1 MGTRSAIGYKTAQ
14 GTIRAKYSHY
24 DGYVAYTGVMLRES
38 YTDPA
43 KVKQMVELGDQSFLQ
58 PEIIPTDPTHSFE
71 TPQEGVT
78 IFYGRD
84 RGEDRVGAQDFD
96 TFADFVEYYKDC
108 GCEYFYV
115 FDGEDWIVNDHGAT
129 NPDTG
134 YPVFDFVEVVQLKEI
149 VA

>member
-43 KVKQMVELGDQSFLQ
+43 KVKQMVELGDQSFLA
-58 PEIIPTDPTHSFE
+58 PAIHPKGEHSFE
-71 TPQEGVT
+71 SPEEGCT

-84 RGEDRVGAQDFD
+84 RGESRVDAQEFD
-96 TFADFVEYYKDC
+96 TFAEFVDYYDGA

-115 FDGEDWIVNDHGAT
+115 WDGQDWIVNDHSAKDANGF
-129 NPDTG
+129 
-134 YPVFDFVEVVQLKEI
+134 PVFDFVEVVQLKEI

>member
-38 YTDPA
+38 YTEQS
-43 KVKQMVELGDQSFLQ
+43 KIEEMVELGDQSFLA
-58 PEIIPTDPTHSFE
+58 PAIYPKGEHSFE
-71 TPQEGVT
+71 SPEEGCT

-84 RGEDRVGAQDFD
+84 RGESNVDAKEFD
-96 TFADFVEYYKDC
+96 TFAEFVDYYAGC
-108 GCEYFYV
+108 WCEYFYV
-115 FDGEDWIVNDHGAT
+115 WDGQDWIVNDHSAKDANGF
-129 NPDTG
+129 
-134 YPVFDFVEVVQLKEI
+134 PVFDFVEVVQLKEI